1 MNISEIYKQLGEL
14 DKKITKKI
22 KKKIISDEDKQNI
35 TQKLKEYETLYLEL
49 KKNRTKII
57 KDYEYFNILKEDIK
71 KNKEILIK
79 IKYEIMY
86 DLFTNSD
93 ETKEIYTKTENQ
105 LNYSNELLIILVKK
119 IKEKETNYVKKMNE
133 LNFEIDQK
141 IDEYKYNN
149 DIEDIENKKEIY
161 TRYMELQKNLF
172 LNKNISFNLFEKND
186 NLRYDL
192 NYRPYTE
199 YNINKIIKSGHINL
213 NNELSNEINE
223 SNTYISPEELEELPD
238 NLNEAD

>member
-223 SNTYISPEELEELPD
+223 SNNYISPEELEELPD